1 MIKAHGT
8 QAQLSTLLR
17 HLYRHTTTIN
27 KSNNNRKTISFT
39 IFQKKK
45 IKKIKIMLSTGCSM
59 YLFHHVFL
67 PPKIPQKNDFQ
78 PEYGHLFFDVVE
90 RALLTFGEYSEPLP
104 QKSLDAVTQM
114 VARMRSVHDQS
125 TGDVIGSTLVTTLGD
140 LVKHGMSSP
149 LDKRSMLIIF
159 LSRRLRS
166 SFHSIAEC
174 WHLDKQ
180 NQQKRPF

>member
-1 MIKAHGT
+1 
-8 QAQLSTLLR
+8 
-17 HLYRHTTTIN
+17 
-27 KSNNNRKTISFT
+27 
-39 IFQKKK
+39 
-45 IKKIKIMLSTGCSM
+45 MLSIGCSM

-149 LDKRSMLIIF
+149 LDTRSMLIIF
-159 LSRRLRS
+159 SSRRLRS

-180 NQQKRPF
+180 NQQKCPF